1 MSTNSRTVVL
11 LIRHA
16 QTDAVGEWLAGR
28 REDIPLNPVGRAQS
42 ERLRARLASTDLA
55 AVYSS
60 PMQRAIETAAPLA
73 RERGLRVVPH
83 LDLMEIDFGDWTG
96 ERFDALDTDA
106 RWTRFNRVR
115 SMATIP
121 HGERAIDVQAR
132 IVRVLEEARLTHPN
146 ATVAFVTHADVVRL
160 AVLHVVGA
168 PIDLIHRFEIT
179 PASITGLALGDDH
192 PTLLY
197 VNERDGQPA

>member
-1 MSTNSRTVVL
+1 MSTNPRTVVL

-28 REDIPLNPVGRAQS
+28 REDVPLNQVGRAQS
-42 ERLRARLASTDLA
+42 ERLRARLSSTDLA

-83 LDLMEIDFGDWTG
+83 LDLTEIDFGDWTG

-106 RWTRFNRVR
+106 RWTRFNRLR

-132 IVRVLEEARLTHPN
+132 IVRALEEARLNHPN
-146 ATVAFVTHADVVRL
+146 ATVAFVTHSDVIRL
-160 AVLHVVGA
+160 AVLHVAGA

-179 PASITGLALGDDH
+179 PASISAVALGEDH
-192 PTLLY
+192 PALLY
-197 VNERDGQPA
+197 VNERDGRTA